1 MYAVLERERE
11 REREREAA
19 TLLPIIEGSVLS
31 GTSVMSGLWIA
42 YGGMQVMVYTHL
54 SINRTYEFVDTVT
67 GVATQDVENSWKN
80 VNYRNKKQYGTHRT
94 MLESYLCDCIWQK

>member
-31 GTSVMSGLWIA
+31 GTSVMSGLWTA